1 MKESYDE
8 DLARHIGLEPY
19 ADCGNA
25 VGVASD
31 RGKGRPAIELRNQ
44 TFRAS
49 TLWWQGEGYTES
61 GALGKPHSGTAES
74 RNLSMPGNFQRE
86 NREILFVSNPSQGRT
101 QGAEWNGW
109 KTSRTV
115 MPI

>member
-8 DLARHIGLEPY
+8 DLASHIGLEPY

-25 VGVASD
+25 VGVASA

-44 TFRAS
+44 SFRAP

-61 GALGKPHSGTAES
+61 GVHGKPQPGTAES
-74 RNLSMPGNFQRE
+74 RNLCMPGNFQRE
-86 NREILFVSNPSQGRT
+86 NREILLVSTPAQGRT
-101 QGAEWNGW
+101 
-109 KTSRTV
+109 R
-115 MPI
+115 